1 MNRKDSKV
9 NKNRQEPEIAD
20 IMNNKRPG
28 FRMDSKTFEVSFA
41 INDFILS
48 KLIFL

>member
-1 MNRKDSKV
+1 MKRKDSKV
-9 NKNRQEPEIAD
+9 NKNRLEPEIAD
-20 IMNNKRPG
+20 IMNNKGAG
-28 FRMDSKTFEVSFA
+28 FRLDSKTFEVSFA